1 MARRRIT
8 QADYEQLLT
17 LRTGLRQF
25 LHWSGEQAEAA
36 GLTPAQHQLLLAIQ
50 GHPGLTPPTVGDLAE
65 SLLLRHHSV
74 VGLLDR
80 AATAGL
86 IQRTRDVSD
95 RRIVRIQL
103 TADGADRLAAL
114 SAIHLEEIR
123 RIAASFGRFATGD

>member
-17 LRTGLRQF
+17 LRTGLRRF

-50 GHPGLTPPTVGDLAE
+50 GHPEPTPPTVGDLAE

-80 AATAGL
+80 AAAAGL
-86 IQRTRDVSD
+86 IQRTRDEAD
-95 RRIVRIQL
+95 RRIVRIGL
-103 TADGADRLAAL
+103 TAAGADRLATL

>member
-17 LRTGLRQF
+17 LRTGLRRF

-50 GHPGLTPPTVGDLAE
+50 GHPEPTPPTVGDLAE

-80 AATAGL
+80 AAAAGL
-86 IQRTRDVSD
+86 IQRTRDEAD
-95 RRIVRIQL
+95 RRIVRIGL
-103 TADGADRLAAL
+103 TAAGADRLAAL